1 MEAKDTKKWI
11 SLYGTFDQKDRKIFF
26 RGGIIDSPQKIKSG
40 LYLLNQ
46 KFWEGSITAKVKF
59 KNVDAIN
66 TGCSIVLNY
75 NPGNKNFL
83 CAGIGGKPNNMYVI
97 TEFSSTGWND
107 IELSG
112 DRSNLK
118 ADYEYTFDILIKG
131 TRVILKI
138 DGVKIFDTNISKP
151 FTKQQIGFYCA
162 SKGDIEISDFNL
174 FDEASRVF
182 TIMKFSS
189 PFNEVYQ
196 DVIKPICE
204 SHEFNLEV
212 KRADETYGPGL
223 IIYDV
228 IRDIE
233 LSKIIIADITPVDNA
248 NVFFELGYAF
258 AVKKPIILLSEK
270 EILKSGRLPF
280 DISPFRILFYENSI
294 RGKKEFENGLRNH
307 LKAILDNNE

>member
-1 MEAKDTKKWI
+1 MRKWI
-11 SLYGTFDQKDRKIFF
+11 SLFGTFDQTEKKIIFK
-26 RGGIIDSPQKIKSG
+26 GGIIDTSQNIKSG
-40 LYLLNQ
+40 LYLLN
-46 KFWEGSITAKVKF
+46 KDLWEGSISAKVKF
-59 KNVDAIN
+59 KNVDANN
-66 TGCSIVLNY
+66 TGCSIVINY

-83 CAGIGGKPNNMYVI
+83 CAGIGGKPKDMYVI
-97 TEFSSTGWND
+97 TEFSPTGWND
-107 IELSG
+107 IESAG

-118 ADYEYTFDILIKG
+118 ANQEYTFDILIKG

-151 FTKQQIGFYCA
+151 FTKQQIGIYCA
-162 SKGDIEISDFNL
+162 SQGEIEISDFDLVDKN
-174 FDEASRVF
+174 SRVF

-196 DVIKPICE
+196 DVIKPICT
-204 SHEFNLEV
+204 SSDFKLDV

-223 IIYDV
+223 IINDI

-270 EILKSGRLPF
+270 ETLKSGKLPF
-280 DISPFRILFYENSI
+280 DISPFRILVYENSI
-294 RGKKEFENGLRNH
+294 RGKKEFEDGLRNH
-307 LKAILDNNE
+307 LKAILENNE